1 MTKRRALHR
10 LDYDI
15 AYSLPHTLA
24 ASRIVW
30 DLRKLPAA
38 AGLAH
43 LEGGKLMAAPHGGQR
58 PPVTGT
64 VAAKG
69 TA

>member
-10 LDYDI
+10 LEHDI
-15 AYSLPHTLA
+15 AYSLAHPLA
-24 ASRIVW
+24 TSRSVW

-64 VAAKG
+64 AAATG
-69 TA
+69 AA